1 MQTELASQLILERLD
16 ASSEMHSATM
26 SQMRMWFIPQKSE
39 NEDGYSINPRYFEAV
54 LVKAVGFLLEKGYVV
69 STLPDGVEDG
79 DVQLFSLTDDGKRY
93 LEQHQTEIYD

>member
-16 ASSEMHSATM
+16 ASSERHATM
-26 SQMRMWFIPQKSE
+26 SQMKMWFIPQKSE
-39 NEDGYSINPRYFEAV
+39 NEDNYSINPKYFEAV
-54 LVKAVGFLLEKGYVV
+54 LVKAVGFLLEKGYVI

-93 LEQHQTEIYD
+93 LEQHQAEIYD